1 MFFHG
6 LPVYWDV
13 PSQEDP
19 WKTYR
24 VTFDG
29 EGFSC
34 SCPDYLYRAR
44 RGGRDCKH
52 IYAVKIAEG
61 LLPTAPQKPKTKEE
75 VSVKPVSK
83 ALPQPSYV
91 SHPLIKPGVVEDR
104 EYQRSIVAE
113 ALSHNTLAVLPTA
126 LGKTVIAELVSA
138 ELLHRHPG
146 CRILVMAPT
155 KPLVLQHRQSFLK
168 HLNVSEE
175 EAVAVTGE
183 VGDNV
188 RKSVWGNTSVKLVF
202 STPQTAFNDYRR
214 GWVRLEEFALLVFD
228 ECHRSRSRYAYT
240 RLASEY
246 VRTCPWPRILALT
259 ASPGSDEDKVMEV
272 VRNLW
277 VEKVVWRTEEHEEVA
292 SYIPG
297 VKVDWAK
304 VRLPKEYEEIRT
316 VIKEAIENR
325 VKQLQRYGVVR
336 VPLQNVNRAVLVQA
350 MGRLRAE
357 IDSGIK
363 GQNMHYMA
371 LISEILSLYHALE
384 LVESQHVY
392 SLRQYLR
399 EVKNSE
405 LRSHRMLSRSEDFQ
419 RIVSLAEKCTV
430 DHPKIEALLNKL
442 SEHFRENPH
451 DRVMVFANIRNTAE
465 VIAWRLNQLGYRA
478 KMFVGKGEGKEGPK
492 MSQEEQMK
500 VLKAFR
506 DGEFNIL
513 VATSIGEEGL
523 DIPECGYVV
532 FYEPAIS
539 GIRYIQRRGRTG
551 RRLPGKVTIL
561 LTEKTVD
568 EYYFSEGYRR
578 AKKMSKL
585 LEKVAKKLEGFRVER
600 RGPEPKDGEPW
611 PWTRAKQPTIDSQT
625 VELELE
631 EPVYVEARKISHG
644 ELLQCRKKLYEAILN
659 AGIRGLSL
667 AEAMDAV
674 GHDPDVVRM
683 SINRL
688 VGEGLVT
695 KSGERYVAKA
705 VVKASKTPSKIHVI
719 RVEKIYPGFAVVVV
733 DDSFRARLEPAMYN
747 GPRDLLKKGKT
758 FKAIA
763 YFNKIEGV
771 TTVSIHEV
779 VATEASST

>member
-1 MFFHG
+1 

-19 WKTYR
+19 SKTYR

-44 RGGRDCKH
+44 REGRDCKH

-75 VSVKPVSK
+75 KVSVKPVSK

-91 SHPLIKPGVVEDR
+91 SHPLVKPGVVEDR

-126 LGKTVIAELVSA
+126 LGKTVIAELVTA

-175 EAVAVTGE
+175 EAVALTGE
-183 VGDNV
+183 SGDSF
-188 RKSVWGNTSVKLVF
+188 RKSMWENPSAKLVF
-202 STPQTAFNDYRR
+202 STPQTAFNDYGR

-292 SYIPG
+292 GYIPG

-304 VRLPKEYEEIRT
+304 VTLPREYEEIRAA
-316 VIKEAIENR
+316 IKEAIENR
-325 VKQLQRYGVVR
+325 VRQLQRYGVVR

-350 MGRLRAE
+350 MGRLRTE

-384 LVESQHVY
+384 LIESQHVY

-399 EVKNSE
+399 EVKGSE
-405 LRSHRMLSRSEDFQ
+405 LRSHRMLSKSEDFH
-419 RIVSLAEKCTV
+419 RIASLAEKCTV
-430 DHPKIEALLNKL
+430 DHPKIGALLNKL
-442 SEHFRENPH
+442 SEHFRENPE

-492 MSQEEQMK
+492 MSQEEQMR

-506 DGEFNIL
+506 EGEFNIL

-523 DIPECGYVV
+523 DIPECGYVI

-578 AKKMSKL
+578 AKKMAKL
-585 LEKVAKKLEGFRVER
+585 LEKTAKKLEGFRVER
-600 RGPEPKDGEPW
+600 RGPEPKPGEPW
-611 PWTRAKQPTIDSQT
+611 PWRRETIQVSAAKESTADD
-625 VELELE
+625 EA
-631 EPVYVEARKISHG
+631 VYIEASKISSG
-644 ELLQCRKKLYEAILN
+644 ELLRCRRELYDKLLQ
-659 AGIRGLSL
+659 AGVRGLSI
-667 AEAMDAV
+667 AEALSQLSY
-674 GHDPDVVRM
+674 GPDIVRM
-683 SINRL
+683 SMNRL
-688 VGEGLVT
+688 VRDGLAV
-695 KSGERYVAKA
+695 KAGERYVAKA
-705 VVKASKTPSKIHVI
+705 AVRASKTPEKIHMI
-719 RVEKIYPGFAVVVV
+719 RVEKVYPGFAVVVV
-733 DDSFRARLEPAMYN
+733 DEEFRARLDPAAYH
-747 GPRDLLKKGKT
+747 GPRDLIRKGSR
-758 FKAIA
+758 FKANA
-763 YFNKIEGV
+763 TVRKIEG
-771 TTVSIHEV
+771 TTTITIHDV
-779 VATEASST
+779 VQVGNQT